1 MMLFENYYY
10 NVFTFANKV
19 VKQLRDAIANGNYSL
34 TFAGSLFVTVQVDG
48 YTIELKL
55 INKGLGDEPLAE
67 LITDPD
73 DYKVQVVDIGGGVM
87 RKRKLPVT
95 KTAKI
100 NVYVSKQLQEFNLL
114 NTIINNKL
122 QEKGAKPTFEEIC
135 KAFAQ
140 TLYFGRTV
148 AHEVQH
154 FLKPR
159 LTNLEPKHRR
169 HSIAPHIE
177 RQRRAGRIKKTKKE
191 LQRYVSYLLSDDEV
205 DSAIAETT
213 TFVFEQASLDYY
225 FKENTPDKFV
235 LPCLQHL
242 RSTHKWIYY
251 SKKIRDRVRMRIKR
265 LYQLLRK
272 EYFTKMQQEQSA
284 APAAST

>member
-1 MMLFENYYY
+1 MLFENYYY

-34 TFAGSLFVTVQVDG
+34 TFAGSLFVKVQVDD

-55 INKGLGDEPLAE
+55 IKNGLGDEPLAA
-67 LITDPD
+67 LVVDPD

-95 KTAKI
+95 KIAKI
-100 NVYVSKQLQEFNLL
+100 NVYVSKQLKEFNLL
-114 NTIINNKL
+114 KTIIKNKL
-122 QEKGAKPTFEEIC
+122 QQSGAEQTFEEIC

-140 TLYFGRTV
+140 TLYFSRTV

-159 LTNLEPKHRR
+159 LTNLEPKRRR
-169 HSIAPHIE
+169 HNITPYIE
-177 RQRRAGRIKKTKKE
+177 RQRRAGNINKTKKE

-213 TFVFEQASLDYY
+213 SYVFEQADLDYY
-225 FKENTPDKFV
+225 FKENTPSKFV

-242 RSTHKWIYY
+242 RSTYKWMYY

-265 LYQLLRK
+265 LYELLRK
-272 EYFTKMQQEQSA
+272 EYYTRMQQEQSK